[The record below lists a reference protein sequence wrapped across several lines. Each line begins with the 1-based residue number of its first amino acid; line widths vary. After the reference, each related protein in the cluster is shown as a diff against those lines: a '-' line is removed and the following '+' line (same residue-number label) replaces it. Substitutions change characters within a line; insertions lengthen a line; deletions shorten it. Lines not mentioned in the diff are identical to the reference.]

1 MKKPAPTLPRKLWI
15 GTYEFKLNFTESE
28 HPGLCG
34 EDGQMEADGRNCII
48 WLAEDMGPR
57 RLLEIV
63 LHEITHAINWV
74 HDIDDDDGKT
84 VIKEEAL
91 AQKHGMAWSQFW
103 LDNPRFERWFVFALA
118 RIRRERRVDDPPTTE
133 SK

>member
-1 MKKPAPTLPRKLWI
+1 MKKPAPVLPRKLWI
-15 GTYEFKLNFTESE
+15 GAYEFKVNYTAADT
-28 HPGLCG
+28 PALCG
-34 EDGQMEADGRNCII
+34 EDGQMEADGRRCII
-48 WLAEDMGPR
+48 WLSDDMDTR

-74 HDIDDDDGKT
+74 HDIDDDDKT
-84 VIKEEAL
+84 VQVLEEDVAE
-91 AQKHGMAWSQFW
+91 KHGKAWAALW
-103 LDNPRFERWFVFALA
+103 LDNPRFERWFAYVLA